1 MFVASYWSDLATTT
15 VSNAR
20 RPPHAQTDT
29 RTAASRRENDSLHN
43 HDAFKLSNFQT
54 RIRRRSTI
62 PHCHPPASFT
72 PCVQHASPSNQPH
85 SRRRRPPRSNIT
97 TPPTIHPSIDQSMD
111 GWIDTASTVSATAT
125 ATATANET
133 IEQQRHN
140 VVVVRSFDCAFVRL
154 CVRLFVW
161 PLAGQTTPN
170 VVHSPTAFYPLT
182 DSYPLTCPLT
192 DSNPANQPLIWV
204 FY

>member
-1 MFVASYWSDLATTT
+1 VFVASYWSDLATTT

-140 VVVVRSFDCAFVRL
+140 VVVVRSFDCSSV
-154 CVRLFVW
+154 CLFGRW
-161 PLAGQTTPN
+161 PAKRRRTLSTHPLPFTHSLTLIHSL
-170 VVHSPTAFYPLT
+170 VHSLIQ
-182 DSYPLTCPLT
+182 
-192 DSNPANQPLIWV
+192 NQPTNH
-204 FY
+204 